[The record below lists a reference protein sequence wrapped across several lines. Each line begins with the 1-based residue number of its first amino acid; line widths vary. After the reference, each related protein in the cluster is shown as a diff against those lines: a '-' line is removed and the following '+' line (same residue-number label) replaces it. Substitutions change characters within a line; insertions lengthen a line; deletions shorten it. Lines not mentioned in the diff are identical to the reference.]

1 MFSVETVPSWPISR
15 TSKEQERLLATADSL
30 SAKKGYS
37 KTDLLP
43 FIPYQRVV
51 PDELHLRIR
60 ITNKLLNQVIPR
72 KNITAWAYLCFE
84 AVMINYHNLYQ
95 FITSNAGICS
105 VCVRVCVWCSICVC
119 VCLGVCMCAYGDV
132 CDEMNISL
140 CLCKHW
146 ALTRWGSTNNL
157 LL

>member
-43 FIPYQRVV
+43 FILYQRVV

-95 FITSNAGICS
+95 SITSNAGICS
-105 VCVRVCVWCSICVC
+105 VWHVCVWVCACVRLGMC
-119 VCLGVCMCAYGDV
+119 VMKWTYPYVFVNTLGSYKMGLY
-132 CDEMNISL
+132 
-140 CLCKHW
+140 K
-146 ALTRWGSTNNL
+146 
-157 LL
+157 